1 MKKNLVLFF
10 TIREFQNV
18 LLYKD
23 VGLVPF
29 YLGEEYNLN
38 VKILYSNEKIINV
51 VKNFRNI
58 MLENII
64 PFKCIEFIKKC
75 DKYKIFENLN
85 FYKYLIKNAKKIDY
99 LMFFH
104 LNYDKLFLI
113 LLYKFLNKNGKV
125 YLKADMDFQRAKKLV
140 KYTSLKKPKYNLILR
155 KVDLFSCEQK
165 ETFDLL
171 KQKRICGVFLKN
183 KVVYI
188 PNGFDEYYLKQ
199 NNICVKNFREKENV
213 IITVGRIGTRQK
225 NNEMLLEALSEIDLK
240 DWKIYFIG
248 EYTEEFEKK
257 YNDFINKRNKTKI
270 VLLGNIEN
278 KKILYDYYNKAKVF
292 VLTSRF
298 EGFAIVYP
306 EALRFG
312 NYIITTNVG
321 GAKDITNNGEIGS
334 IIEPGN
340 MFQLKNKLLEVINDE
355 IDLEKK
361 YEESLNL
368 SKEKFLWNKII
379 KKEEIKEFFK

>member
-10 TIREFQNV
+10 TIREFQNI

-23 VGLVPF
+23 VGLVPH
-29 YLGEEYNLN
+29 YLGKECNLN

-51 VKNFRNI
+51 VKKFRNI
-58 MLENII
+58 ILENII
-64 PFKCIEFIKKC
+64 PFKCIEFIKKY

-85 FYKYLIKNAKKIDY
+85 FYKYLMKNAKKIDY
-99 LMFFH
+99 LMLFH
-104 LNYDKLFLI
+104 LNHDKLFLI
-113 LLYKFLNKNGKV
+113 LLYKFLNKNGKI

-171 KQKRICGVFLKN
+171 KQKRVCGVSLKN
-183 KVVYI
+183 KIVYI

-199 NNICVKNFREKENV
+199 NNICIKNFREKEN
-213 IITVGRIGTRQK
+213 IMITVGRIGTRQK
-225 NNEMLLEALSEIDLK
+225 NNEMLLEALDKIDLK
-240 DWKIYFIG
+240 NWKIYFIG

-257 YNDFINKRNKTKI
+257 YNDFINKKNKTKI

-278 KKILYDYYNKAKVF
+278 KNILYDYYNRAKVF
-292 VLTSRF
+292 ILTSRF

-334 IIEPGN
+334 IIESEN
-340 MFQLKNKLLEVINDE
+340 ISQLKNKLLEVINDE

-368 SKEKFLWNKII
+368 SKEKFLWNKIM
-379 KKEEIKEFFK
+379 KKKEIKEFFK